1 MSVNPEI
8 WAKLPYY
15 QQQSDKNVSNIQEA
29 VRKAALI
36 SIQTAHTLSSVKAK
50 ELDAKALLTQQVDSI
65 ALLGH
70 ISNELACLRRYKI

>member
-1 MSVNPEI
+1 MSVNLEI

-15 QQQSDKNVSNIQEA
+15 QQQSDKNLSNIQEA

-36 SIQTAHTLSSVKAK
+36 SIQIAHTLSSVKAK

-65 ALLGH
+65 AFAWPYQPRIGMSTPL
-70 ISNELACLRRYKI
+70 